1 MNEEDI
7 AMTEVEKGLLRSLS
21 NSSLLV
27 QLRQRLFH
35 IQLAQ
40 QDISAIAKQIER
52 ISLRVAFILNTL
64 EERNK
69 EKNDD

>member
-7 AMTEVEKGLLRSLS
+7 ALTEVEKGLLRSLS

-27 QLRQRLFH
+27 QLRKRLFH
-35 IQLAQ
+35 IQTAQ
-40 QDISAIAKQIER
+40 QDISTIAKQIER
-52 ISLRVAFILNTL
+52 MSLRVAFILNTL
-64 EERNK
+64 EERNE